1 MRFKPTLRFLL
12 FAGLCIC
19 LTIGEFRLSSGL
31 ASNTGRVV
39 FTSWKEGNHEI
50 YIMDSVGGNKERLTH
65 NPANDTDPDW
75 SPDGTKIAFASAQ
88 RNGKRQIYVMNAD
101 GSHLKK
107 LTDSRDNSNPDWSP
121 DGGKIVFTVHPD
133 WINDW
138 VNHIAVMDA
147 DGKNR
152 ERLEDHAS
160 QPSWSP
166 DGQQIAFVSWK
177 HWPMGGGRNEIYVM
191 DADGQGVIRKVT
203 HDEASKQNPS
213 FSPDGLRIAYEA
225 HHKGLHHIYVVG
237 ADGENPMGLTQIQKT
252 HFHPAWSPDG
262 ETIAYYDWDGNL
274 SSTIHL
280 MSPEGRHIRQLSD
293 DRDAIDFYPDISPLG
308 LAVSPA
314 SKKTTTWGRLKK
326 RASNLR

>member
-1 MRFKPTLRFLL
+1 MRFKPTLRSLL
-12 FAGLCIC
+12 FAGLCIY

-39 FTSWKEGNHEI
+39 FTSWRDGNHEI

-75 SPDGTKIAFASAQ
+75 SPDG
-88 RNGKRQIYVMNAD
+88 
-101 GSHLKK
+101 
-107 LTDSRDNSNPDWSP
+107 
-121 DGGKIVFTVHPD
+121 GKIVFTVHPD

-147 DGKNR
+147 DGENR

-177 HWPMGGGRNEIYVM
+177 HWPMGGGRNDIYVM

-237 ADGENPMGLTQIQKT
+237 ADGENPMRLTQIQKT

-274 SSTIHL
+274 SSMIHL